1 MRILFLC
8 VAFCFLFGCKK
19 ADIVYQK
26 PFGQWAFVGY
36 LQANQIDL
44 ANPSKPSFKM
54 NLDLTE
60 TPLPLGQTTKYVF
73 VGKGE
78 LNEFGGE
85 YEIVPTNDKQGSFK
99 SSNFYATNRPGTV
112 QLEGFESIFF
122 SRLKE
127 LNRYEM
133 KNTAQLLIYI
143 GFKGEAMVFQRR

>member
-1 MRILFLC
+1 MRILALSFT
-8 VAFCFLFGCKK
+8 FCFLFGCKK

-99 SSNFYATNRPGTV
+99 SSNFYATNEHLREIASPIGMKN
-112 QLEGFESIFF
+112 FEWNRLNCGDFF
-122 SRLKE
+122 SY
-127 LNRYEM
+127 N
-133 KNTAQLLIYI
+133 
-143 GFKGEAMVFQRR
+143 V